1 MSAISLN
8 IYKEGDK
15 KAIEKTYTVEGYD
28 LMLGTVEEFVNIID
42 VDKLNDNTAV
52 AGMILKGYSKIKPLI
67 KDIFPEVTDE
77 ELNRVKVTELVQVI
91 VDTGKAVA
99 ENFAFLKQ
107 GNLMRA

>member
-8 IYKEGDK
+8 IYKKDDK
-15 KAIEKTYTVEGYD
+15 KTIEKTYTVDGYE

-52 AGMILKGYSKIKPLI
+52 AGMVLKGYGKIKPLI
-67 KDIFPEVTDE
+67 KEIFPGITDE

-91 VDTGKAVA
+91 IDTGMSVA
-99 ENFAFLKQ
+99 ENFAYLKS
-107 GNLMRA
+107 GNFKRA

>member
-8 IYKEGDK
+8 IYKKDDK
-15 KAIEKTYTVEGYD
+15 KTIEKTYTVDGYD

-52 AGMILKGYSKIKPLI
+52 AGMVLKGYGKIKPLI
-67 KDIFPEVTDE
+67 KDIFPEITDE

-91 VDTGKAVA
+91 IDTGMSVA
-99 ENFAFLKQ
+99 ENFAYLNS
-107 GNLMRA
+107 GNFKRA